1 MTGSI
6 EKLLAVF
13 SRFNWLLQWLI
24 LSLLA
29 LLLYIPVIGNYFVN
43 DDFVV
48 LKKVCLEKELN
59 TEGFFRPL
67 SDISIYANY
76 IFSGF
81 NPLAY
86 TITSIVIHAFNALLL
101 FHFCLRWPFTE
112 DIKLKRLF
120 AGIAAVFFLTYPFH
134 NEPVVWLL
142 GRASLLAS
150 TFAFMALA
158 IITGPWKEGWKM
170 VAVAICYFIAMTG
183 YESVLVL
190 PAIIFIWMLSI
201 GLPFKKIMIWM
212 GLLALVLVAHFIIRI
227 QVSGSAAGDY
237 GSERLLVWNIGESV
251 LRAFKGAGRMLVPPM
266 KNAVAFS
273 ILAALSMLTIL
284 VAIAGVWKKSGEKK
298 YTRVQ
303 LLAWLG
309 MLLIAMIIPL
319 VFSVSTN
326 SSEGDR
332 LLYFPSFFLCPL
344 LAFLILHLPKNSS
357 WPWLV
362 MAVIAYNIIFLQR
375 NNRNWQKAS
384 HAVSS
389 LLNIVK
395 DKPVGKTYIINMP
408 DELDGAFVF
417 RVGFRDALMVN
428 GIDTASA
435 RVVNFAAMREL
446 VKLPEINHSPLGN
459 GLLIPPGVLIQRA
472 GTAPAQNKYQQVFV
486 SEADKIAYWNKE
498 RWVVL
503 QGPALFK

>member
-158 IITGPWKEGWKM
+158 IITGSWKEGWKM
-170 VAVAICYFIAMTG
+170 V
-183 YESVLVL
+183 
-190 PAIIFIWMLSI
+190 
-201 GLPFKKIMIWM
+201 
-212 GLLALVLVAHFIIRI
+212 
-227 QVSGSAAGDY
+227 
-237 GSERLLVWNIGESV
+237 
-251 LRAFKGAGRMLVPPM
+251 
-266 KNAVAFS
+266 
-273 ILAALSMLTIL
+273 
-284 VAIAGVWKKSGEKK
+284 
-298 YTRVQ
+298 
-303 LLAWLG
+303 
-309 MLLIAMIIPL
+309 
-319 VFSVSTN
+319 
-326 SSEGDR
+326 
-332 LLYFPSFFLCPL
+332 
-344 LAFLILHLPKNSS
+344 
-357 WPWLV
+357 
-362 MAVIAYNIIFLQR
+362 
-375 NNRNWQKAS
+375 
-384 HAVSS
+384 
-389 LLNIVK
+389 
-395 DKPVGKTYIINMP
+395 
-408 DELDGAFVF
+408 
-417 RVGFRDALMVN
+417 
-428 GIDTASA
+428 
-435 RVVNFAAMREL
+435 
-446 VKLPEINHSPLGN
+446 
-459 GLLIPPGVLIQRA
+459 
-472 GTAPAQNKYQQVFV
+472 
-486 SEADKIAYWNKE
+486 
-498 RWVVL
+498 
-503 QGPALFK
+503 